1 MPDLS
6 NRRQF
11 LALGALCEGVLIL
24 LAFALGWLAGINPL
38 EHWHLHARAVAWGVV
53 GMAPLLVLFLTLFY
67 YPIGPLQQIKR
78 FLVSALGPALST
90 CRWYDLLA
98 LALLVGFSEELLFR
112 GVLQPWMSGRGT
124 TIGVL
129 ASNVIFGLAHF
140 VTPLYALIAG
150 VMGVY
155 LAALMQWNDGNLTV
169 PAVTH
174 AVYDYLA
181 FLFVARA
188 YRREQ
193 LMEEAQVQPPT

>member
-6 NRRQF
+6 NRRHF
-11 LALGALCEGVLIL
+11 LALGVLCEGALIL

-38 EHWHLHARAVAWGVV
+38 QHWHLHARAVAWGIV

-67 YPIGPLQQIKR
+67 YPIGPFVQIKR
-78 FLVSALGPALST
+78 FLISALGPALSI
-90 CRWYDLLA
+90 CRWYELLA

-112 GVLQPWMSGRGT
+112 GVLQPWMSGWGT

-140 VTPLYALIAG
+140 VTPLYAVIAG

-169 PAVTH
+169 PVVTH
-174 AVYDYLA
+174 AVYDFLA

-188 YRREQ
+188 YRRDQ
-193 LMEEAQVQPPT
+193 VTEAAQEDQPA